1 MHLIFFAIMSSE
13 KIFAINSDSPKTKV
27 VPTQIGIKFQLK
39 HKGQYN

>member
-1 MHLIFFAIMSSE
+1 MGSKK
-13 KIFAINSDSPKTKV
+13 KIFTINSDSLKAKV